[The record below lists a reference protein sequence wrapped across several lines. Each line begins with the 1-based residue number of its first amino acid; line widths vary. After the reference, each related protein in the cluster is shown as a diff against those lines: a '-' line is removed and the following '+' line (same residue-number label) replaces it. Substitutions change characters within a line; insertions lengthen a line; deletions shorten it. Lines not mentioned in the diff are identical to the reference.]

1 MSRTFLT
8 IEQVAVTCGVS
19 VQSVNNWYKFKREN
33 PNNEYARLLPDY
45 FTLEG
50 SRQRMWDKADINA
63 LIEFKQKMPKGCKG
77 VMGSVTQRYVK
88 KG

>member
-1 MSRTFLT
+1 MARTLLR
-8 IEQVAVTCGVS
+8 IEEVAMMCGVS

-33 PNNEYARLLPDY
+33 PDNEYARLLPEY
-45 FTLEG
+45 TTLEG

-88 KG
+88 K